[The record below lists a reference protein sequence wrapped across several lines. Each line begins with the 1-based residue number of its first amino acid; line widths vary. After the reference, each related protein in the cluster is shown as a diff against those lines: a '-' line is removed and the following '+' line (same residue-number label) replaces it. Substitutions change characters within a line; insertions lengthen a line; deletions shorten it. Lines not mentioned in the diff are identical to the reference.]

1 VAHNSIGKEVGG
13 TTVIPAAFDFK
24 RASSAAEA
32 ISLIGEYGDEAKFL
46 AGGHSLIP
54 LMKLRLAQPT
64 MLIDIG
70 RITDLSYIKDGGDHI
85 AIGALT
91 RHMDVEKSDLL
102 KKHVPLL
109 AHAAGHVGDAQVRHR
124 GTIGGSLA
132 HADSASDL
140 PATTLAL
147 GATYVAQ
154 GPKGQRQIAAKDFYK
169 GFLESA
175 LAPDEMLVEIRV
187 PKTTGGWSFQKF
199 NRRAQDW
206 AIVGVAAWKNG
217 KDSGVALVNMG
228 STPILAT
235 SASAALASGASIAE
249 AAELAAAEAEP
260 QSDLNASSEYR
271 THLAKVLVRRALEES
286 TL

>member
-1 VAHNSIGKEVGG
+1 M
-13 TTVIPAAFDFK
+13 IPAAFDYK

-32 ISLIGEYGDEAKFL
+32 ISLIGQHGDEAKFL

-54 LMKLRLAQPT
+54 LMKLRLAQPS

-70 RITDLSYIKDGGDHI
+70 RITDLSYIKDAGDHI

-91 RHMDVEKSDLL
+91 RHMDVETSELV
-102 KKHVPLL
+102 KKHIPLL

-154 GPKGQRQIAAKDFYK
+154 GPNGERTIAAKDFYK

-175 LAPDEMLVEIRV
+175 LAADEMLTEIRV
-187 PKTTGGWSFQKF
+187 PKISGGGYGFEKF

-206 AIVGVAAWKNG
+206 AIVGVAAWRSNG
-217 KDSGVALVNMG
+217 SSGIALVNMG
-228 STPILAT
+228 STPILAV
-235 SASAALASGASIAE
+235 SASTALNQGASIAD

-260 QSDLNASSEYR
+260 QSDLNASSDYR
-271 THLAKVLVRRALEES
+271 IHLAKVLVRRALENAS
-286 TL
+286 K

>member
-1 VAHNSIGKEVGG
+1 
-13 TTVIPAAFDFK
+13 VIPAAFDYK

-32 ISLIGEYGDEAKFL
+32 ISLVAQYGDEAKFL

-54 LMKLRLAQPT
+54 LMKLRLAQPS

-70 RITDLSYIKDGGDHI
+70 RITDLSYIKDAGDHI

-91 RHMDVEKSDLL
+91 RHMDVEKSELV

-154 GPKGQRQIAAKDFYK
+154 GPNGERTIAAKDFYK

-175 LAPDEMLVEIRV
+175 LAADEMLTEIRV
-187 PKTTGGWSFQKF
+187 PKISGGSYGFEKF

-206 AIVGVAAWKNG
+206 AIVGVAAWRSNG
-217 KDSGVALVNMG
+217 NSGIALVNMG
-228 STPILAT
+228 STPILAV
-235 SASAALASGASIAE
+235 SASNALKQGASIAD

-260 QSDLNASSEYR
+260 QSDLNASSDYR
-271 THLAKVLVRRALEES
+271 IHLAKVLVRRALENAS
-286 TL
+286 K